1 MCATCGCL
9 QPENPHG
16 DSRNILVSQL
26 KTSATK
32 TDVAPGSVAT
42 AMRNVRRTLKVARR
56 RRK

>member
-1 MCATCGCL
+1 M
-9 QPENPHG
+9 QPENAHG
-16 DSRNILVSQL
+16 DSRNIRVSDL
-26 KTSATK
+26 KVASTK